1 VDAQLMQIKEK
12 LAAFREQDTEFRERI
27 DSLNDSVSEL
37 ASRSSLSSFTSSECS
52 DLDSLEEA
60 SMKEFEQQGAK
71 VCIPTVQI
79 TVTGCRDLDHFNH
92 PLVRCFQMRRA
103 ISDPNSIM
111 MYEHQ
116 VEKEAEVMET
126 RRHSSYLSDH
136 YPQYDNPEE
145 ISTLF

>member
-1 VDAQLMQIKEK
+1 MDAQLMQIKEK
-12 LAAFREQDTEFRERI
+12 LAAFREQDIEFRERI

-37 ASRSSLSSFTSSECS
+37 ASRSSLSSFTPSECS

-60 SMKEFEQQGAK
+60 SDKEFEQQTAR

-79 TVTGCRDLDHFNH
+79 IVTGCRDLNHFNH
-92 PLVRCFQMRRA
+92 PLVRGFQMRRA

-111 MYEHQ
+111 MHEHL
-116 VEKEAEVMET
+116 VEKEVEVMET
-126 RRHSSYLSDH
+126 RRHSSYSANH
-136 YPQYDNPEE
+136 YPQYDNPED